1 MGLVLVTQSLG
12 LGLASVL
19 AAAAVDALR
28 GHNAHVLVASLAFD
42 NGAGGTFLHT
52 LLAEGAQIGVDS
64 IHSQVPPI
72 IFSWRPTLYH
82 IFSEMQF

>member
-42 NGAGGTFLHT
+42 NGAGGTFFHT
-52 LLAEGAQIGVDS
+52 LLAEGAQIGLIAYIVRYL
-64 IHSQVPPI
+64 Q
-72 IFSWRPTLYH
+72 
-82 IFSEMQF
+82 